1 MKNLMLPFL
10 IFMVVAP
17 LFSIA
22 QDNSKGRPSPP
33 KVFETVAGKTK
44 ISIQYNAPSV
54 KGREIWGKLVPYKK
68 IWRTGAN
75 EATTFECDG
84 DLMVEG
90 KLLPKG
96 KYALFTI
103 PDKTEW
109 IIIFHSNTNQWGTYE
124 YKQEGDVLR
133 VNVKAVPAAAFQEQL
148 LFTSIPNGIA
158 IVWENLSVPIMIK

>member
-1 MKNLMLPFL
+1 MLSFIVL
-10 IFMVVAP
+10 IGMSP

-22 QDNSKGRPSPP
+22 QDNNKGRPSPP
-33 KVFETVAGKTK
+33 KVFETVAGKTN
-44 ISIQYNAPSV
+44 ISIRYNAPSV

-75 EATTFECDG
+75 EATTFECDS

-103 PDKTEW
+103 PEKNEW
-109 IIIFHSNTNQWGTYE
+109 TIIFHSNANQWGAYE
-124 YKQEGDVLR
+124 YKQEGEVLR
-133 VNVKAVPAAAFQEQL
+133 VNVKPVTAAAFQEQL

-158 IVWENLSVPIMIK
+158 IVWENLSVPILIK

>member
-1 MKNLMLPFL
+1 MKISMVSFLLFL
-10 IFMVVAP
+10 IVSPM
-17 LFSIA
+17 FSIA

-33 KVFETVAGKTK
+33 KVFETNVGQAK
-44 ISIQYNAPSV
+44 IIIQYNAPSV
-54 KGREIWGKLVPYKK
+54 KGREIWGKLVPFKK

-75 EATTFECDG
+75 EATTFECDA

-90 KLLPKG
+90 KILPKG

-103 PDKTEW
+103 PDKSEW
-109 IIIFHSNTNQWGTYE
+109 IVIFHRNTTQWGTYE

-133 VNVKAVPAAAFQEQL
+133 VNVKPVPASAFQEQL

-158 IVWENLSVPIMIK
+158 IVWENLSVPISVK